1 MISEIGVVPY
11 LLQQRHLGY
20 AQGHVGSG
28 WSPREGQGDKDE
40 SRQSQKTQCILVI
53 SKLEKC
59 QELETPL
66 DRANFRT

>member
-1 MISEIGVVPY
+1 MLRVMLALTG
-11 LLQQRHLGY
+11 
-20 AQGHVGSG
+20 AQGKGKAG
-28 WSPREGQGDKDE
+28 KDE
-40 SRQSQKTQCILVI
+40 SRKSQKTQCVLVI